1 MLNFVLA
8 GESEDRGE
16 GGAAGEDGDEE
27 AGERAQGPRAA
38 TGEAQ
43 DRPSRENVKKSI
55 STYVVCKY
63 FCNWKW
69 TFKGLKNT
77 QHCRRRTRGRRS

>member
-1 MLNFVLA
+1 MVENGYNFVLNCAPA

-38 TGEAQ
+38 TREAQ
-43 DRPSRENVKKSI
+43 DRPGMDNVKKLI
-55 STYVVCKY
+55 SSYVVCKY
-63 FCNWKW
+63 FCKWKW
-69 TFKGLKNT
+69 TCKL
-77 QHCRRRTRGRRS
+77 